1 MARKYKLSHGTV
13 QAYVVCGDSP
23 MFMHHFG
30 RPEYDS
36 AKPIVSESI
45 RNQAA
50 PIVADLNEGLISEAD
65 AIVALDKIW
74 Y

>member
-1 MARKYKLSHGTV
+1 MRKYKLTSGTV
-13 QAYVVCGDSP
+13 QAFIVCMESP
-23 MFMHHFG
+23 MFLHHFG
-30 RPEYDS
+30 KPEYDS
-36 AKPIVSESI
+36 AKPIITESI